1 GPSVTYEVRGYSEDY
16 PIADNSTEA
25 GRMKNRRVE
34 VSFPRGATA
43 PQPQQSNTL

>member
-1 GPSVTYEVRGYSEDY
+1 TYEVRGYSEDY

-34 VSFPRGATA
+34 VSFPRGAA
-43 PQPQQSNTL
+43 PQTQESGDPAVS